1 MACGP
6 AAVEFAAGVVASE
19 LCASAEAAARAAKR
33 RDVRGNDRGME
44 TSIKAV
50 HDFAPIL

>member
-6 AAVEFAAGVVASE
+6 AAVEFAAGVVAGE
-19 LCASAEAAARAAKR
+19 LCASAEAARAAKR